1 MNGWRNCIKIF
12 VFLQV
17 VYKVNK
23 SMFDNIKTIPKRRA
37 PETLG
42 AATPTGVACPVEDR
56 NEKYNINKQ

>member
-1 MNGWRNCIKIF
+1 
-12 VFLQV
+12 
-17 VYKVNK
+17 
-23 SMFDNIKTIPKRRA
+23 MFDNIKTIPKRRS